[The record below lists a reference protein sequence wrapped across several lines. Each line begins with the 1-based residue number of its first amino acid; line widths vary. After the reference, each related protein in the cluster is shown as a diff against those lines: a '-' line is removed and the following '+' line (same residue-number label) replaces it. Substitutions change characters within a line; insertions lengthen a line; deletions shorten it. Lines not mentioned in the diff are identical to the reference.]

1 MATAGRPRHRVTP
14 KRDCRRFIVQL
25 VQSEIELLD
34 AVLHHRQHQLRFITV
49 KQPFQETPHAGRHSS
64 RVVASVPNRASQDRN
79 AEPIFRN
86 YKSDHALSG
95 SFARAVA
102 IRSLSATASAGHPTA
117 DVARDDSPDQCVPT
131 IS

>member
-1 MATAGRPRHRVTP
+1 MATAGRARHRVTP

-64 RVVASVPNRASQDRN
+64 RVVASVPNRASQGRN
-79 AEPIFRN
+79 AEPI
-86 YKSDHALSG
+86 
-95 SFARAVA
+95 VE
-102 IRSLSATASAGHPTA
+102 
-117 DVARDDSPDQCVPT
+117 T
-131 IS
+131 INPITRYQEVSHEQ